1 MSSFSIPSSSSFKRA
16 LHNTP
21 SITTPIAPTTGQQGL
36 RTSVSSSLPMIST
49 GLASLDDLLGG
60 GLPLGSLL
68 LIHQDRYS
76 AYTRLLSQF
85 ILSQGLLSHHSLC
98 LVSSSTDD
106 SAWMTDPQSVFGF
119 LGLSTSESLKEKESK
134 ENIQQQHQSEQQ
146 KNLYSTAPQSRALG
160 SLRSAS
166 ADKMNIAWRYQS
178 QPQFSSSLSLGS
190 SLSPNY
196 CTTFDLTKPVDPQKI
211 QLAQSQNRLFFIDP
225 SSSFSSSSSSSSSL
239 SENSQT
245 DMYRA
250 TLEKIQS
257 FLVQESKRSSEKRV
271 IRLVIDGFAS
281 GSWDDPLSSGPHQM
295 VPFFSPFYEKKNV
308 QMKFKLLLIHPENSR
323 RIPF

>member
-1 MSSFSIPSSSSFKRA
+1 MSFSNSSSSSFKRA
-16 LHNTP
+16 LHSTP
-21 SITTPIAPTTGQQGL
+21 SISPITLTTGGGQQGL
-36 RTSVSSSLPMIST
+36 RTSVSSSMPMVST

-76 AYTRLLSQF
+76 SYARLLSKF
-85 ILSQGLLSHHSLC
+85 FLSQGLLSHHSLC
-98 LVSSSTDD
+98 LVSSLSSPSTDD

-146 KNLYSTAPQSRALG
+146 KNLYPQSRALG

-178 QPQFSSSLSLGS
+178 QPQFSSSLTRGS

-211 QLAQSQNRLFFIDP
+211 QLAQSQNRIFFIDP
-225 SSSFSSSSSSSSSL
+225 SSSSSL
-239 SENSQT
+239 SENSQN

-250 TLEKIQS
+250 TLERIQS

-295 VPFFSPFYEKKNV
+295 VLFFS
-308 QMKFKLLLIHPENSR
+308 FK
-323 RIPF
+323 